1 MDPGNMASERGPRIS
16 DLYHAALSRRREDR
30 EAFLNEACAGDDG
43 LRHEVE
49 SLLRYASESPE
60 FLEIPA
66 AATLETDSVGIT
78 QMLGRDFGPY
88 RLLAPLGKG
97 GMGEVYRARDSK
109 LGREVALKFLPS
121 HFSADAERRARFARE
136 ARLLATL
143 NHPNIGTIYGLE
155 EANGVTALVLEL
167 VEGPTLADRLEHGPM
182 RVSEALTVARQ
193 IAEALEAA
201 HEKGIVHRDLKPANV
216 VLQKAGVSGASG
228 SDVRAK
234 VLDFGLAKPIVLL
247 GPDAPTVHPPG
258 SFGGTAEGRIV
269 GTPAYMSPEQTRGRD
284 VDKRTDIWAFGCVLF
299 EMLSGRRPFEA
310 STPTDT
316 FARILEHEPDWSVL
330 PAATPD
336 AARKLLKRCLEK
348 DLSRRLRDIGDARLE
363 LEDAQSPASATSS
376 PPLGGHGRSQARGKW
391 RTLAVLAAAFIG
403 GAAVAGVGVGLFQTL
418 RPTLRNP
425 LENALFSRVTN
436 FDGTERSAA
445 ISRDGRFVAFRSDR
459 EGPLDVWLTQIGT
472 GQFLNLT
479 KGIDDEFATEH
490 PSCGFSGEGS
500 GIWLGGGAG
509 RRLRILPLMGGTPR
523 PFLPDNA
530 VTVAWS
536 PDGTRVVYHLQDDGD
551 SMFVADRTGENARL
565 IFRRR
570 ANEHN
575 HFPIWSIDGQ
585 WIYFTSGTP
594 ETKEMDIWRVS
605 PEGGSPERLTRR
617 NSDVAYPTP
626 IDSGTLLYVAHNE
639 DGSGPWLWALDVERK
654 LTRRV
659 SFGVERYMSV
669 SATPDGSRLVSTVSN
684 PSASLWSVPILS
696 DHPAGE
702 GDVKPF
708 ALPTAQS
715 SAPRF
720 ASASL
725 FYLSSLGA
733 GEGVWRFD
741 DGQAT
746 EIWKGTDGAVLA
758 PPDVSRDGH
767 RVALVLRRNGRL
779 KLHVLSGEG
788 GELRAVAE
796 SLDVRGAASWSPNG
810 KSIVVRANEDGNPG
824 LFNVPADGGKPIRL
838 TTGAALNPV
847 WSPDGNLIAFAG
859 SNVSAFTPL
868 LAVRPD
874 GTPVRLPP
882 IQLRRDGE
890 RIRFAPDGSL
900 IYMQGELR
908 AQNFWRLD
916 LTTMST
922 RPLTRFRQRDT
933 MRTFDVTPDGKQI
946 VFDRLRDNSD
956 IVLIDRQAPAF
967 R

>member
-1 MDPGNMASERGPRIS
+1 LA
-16 DLYHAALSRRREDR
+16 RRPEDR
-30 EAFLNEACAGDDG
+30 DAFLNEACAGDEG
-43 LRHEVE
+43 LRVEVE
-49 SLLRYASESPE
+49 SLLRYESDSPE
-60 FLEIPA
+60 FLEFPA
-66 AATLETDSVGIT
+66 AANIGPDFAGIT

-88 RLLAPLGKG
+88 RVLAPLGKG

-121 HFSADAERRARFARE
+121 HFNADAERRARFARE

-143 NHPNIGTIYGLE
+143 NHPNIGTIYGLQ
-155 EANGVTALVLEL
+155 EANGLTALVLEL
-167 VEGPTLADRLEHGPM
+167 VEGLTLADRLQQGTM
-182 RVSEALTVARQ
+182 RVFETLAVARQ

-216 VLQKAGVSGASG
+216 VLQKAGVSGPPG
-228 SDVRAK
+228 SDIRAK
-234 VLDFGLAKPIVLL
+234 VLDFGLAKPI
-247 GPDAPTVHPPG
+247 GPDAPTVHDAG
-258 SFGGTAEGRIV
+258 SLGWTAEGRIV
-269 GTPAYMSPEQTRGRD
+269 GTPAYMSPEQTRGQN

-299 EMLSGRRPFEA
+299 EMLSGRRPFEG

-363 LEDAQSPASATSS
+363 LEDAQSPASAMSS
-376 PPLGGHGRSQARGKW
+376 PSLGGQGRLQARGRW
-391 RTLAVLAAAFIG
+391 RTLAVIAAAFIG
-403 GAAVAGVGVGLFQTL
+403 GAAVAGVGLFQML

-425 LENALFSRVTN
+425 LENAIFSRVTN
-436 FDGTERSAA
+436 FEGTERSAA
-445 ISRDGRFVAFRSDR
+445 ISRDGRFVAFRWDR
-459 EGPLDVWLTQIGT
+459 EGPLDVWLTPIGT

-500 GIWLGGGAG
+500 GIWLGGGVG

-551 SMFVADRTGENARL
+551 SMFVADRTGENPRL
-565 IFRRR
+565 IFRRK

-575 HFPIWSIDGQ
+575 HFPIWSIDGR

-626 IDSGTLLYVAHNE
+626 IDSDTLLYVAHNE

-659 SFGVERYMSV
+659 SFGVEKYMSA
-669 SATPDGSRLVSTVSN
+669 SATPDGSRLVTTVSN
-684 PSASLWSVPILS
+684 PSASLSSVTIRS
-696 DHPAGE
+696 DHAAE
-702 GDVKPF
+702 DGDVKPF

-746 EIWKGTDGAVLA
+746 EIWKGADGAVLA
-758 PPDVSRDGH
+758 PPDASRDGQ
-767 RVALVLRRNGRL
+767 RVALVLRRNGGL
-779 KLHVLSGEG
+779 KLHVLSAEG

-796 SLDVRGAASWSPNG
+796 SLDVRGSASWSPDG
-810 KSIVVRANEDGNPG
+810 KWLVVRANEDGKPG
-824 LFNVPADGGKPIRL
+824 LFKVPGDGGKPIRL
-838 TTGAALNPV
+838 TTRAALNPV

-859 SNVSAFTPL
+859 PNVSAFAPL

-916 LTTMST
+916 LATMSS
-922 RPLTRFRQRDT
+922 RQLTRLTHRDT

-956 IVLIDRQAPAF
+956 IVLIDRQAPAL

>member
-1 MDPGNMASERGPRIS
+1 MAPERASRIS
-16 DLYHAALSRRREDR
+16 DVYHAALTRRPEDR
-30 EAFLNEACAGDDG
+30 DAFLTDACAGDEE
-43 LRHEVE
+43 LRREVE
-49 SLLRYASESPE
+49 SLLRYESRSPG

-66 AATLETDSVGIT
+66 AATIEPGLGAIS
-78 QMLGRDFGPY
+78 QMLGRDFGSY

-97 GMGEVYRARDSK
+97 GMGEVYRAHDHK

-121 HFSADAERRARFARE
+121 HFDADAERRARFARE

-155 EANGVTALVLEL
+155 EANGQTALVLEL
-167 VEGPTLADRLEHGPM
+167 VEGPTLADRLQHGPL
-182 RVSEALTVARQ
+182 RVSEALAVARQ

-216 VLQKAGVSGASG
+216 VLHKGGISGTSG

-258 SFGGTAEGRIV
+258 SFGGTADGRIV
-269 GTPAYMSPEQTRGRD
+269 GTPAYMSPEQTRGRE
-284 VDKRTDIWAFGCVLF
+284 VDKRTDIWSFGCVLF

-310 STPTDT
+310 GTPTDT

-363 LEDAQSPASATSS
+363 LEDAQSPAAARAGS
-376 PPLGGHGRSQARGKW
+376 PGAEGRVHARGRR
-391 RTLAVLAAAFIG
+391 RTAMMVAAAFVVG
-403 GAAVAGVGVGLFQTL
+403 AVAGAVGLLQTR
-418 RPTLRNP
+418 RPALPNP
-425 LENALFSRVTN
+425 LENARFSRVTN
-436 FDGTERSAA
+436 FEGTERSAA
-445 ISRDGRFVAFRSDR
+445 ISRDGRFVAYRSDR

-472 GQFLNLT
+472 GEYRNVT

-490 PSCGFSGEGS
+490 PSCGFSADGE
-500 GIWLGGGAG
+500 IWLGGGAG
-509 RRLRILPLMGGTPR
+509 RRLRILPLLGGTPR

-536 PDGTRVVYHLQDDGD
+536 PDGARVVYHLQDDGD

-565 IFRRR
+565 IFRRKV
-570 ANEHN
+570 NEHN
-575 HFPIWSIDGQ
+575 HFPTWSIDGR

-594 ETKEMDIWRVS
+594 ETREMDIFRIP
-605 PEGGSPERLTRR
+605 PEGGSVERLTRL
-617 NSDVAYPTP
+617 NTDVAYPTP
-626 IDSGTLLYVAHNE
+626 IDSDTLVYVARNE
-639 DGSGPWLWALDVERK
+639 DGSGPWLWALDVERQIA
-654 LTRRV
+654 RRV
-659 SFGVERYMSV
+659 SFGVEKYMSV
-669 SATPDGSRLVSTVSN
+669 SATPDGRRLVTTVSN
-684 PSASLWSVPILS
+684 PGASLWSVPILP
-696 DHPAGE
+696 DRMAE
-702 GDVKPF
+702 DGDVKPF
-708 ALPTAQS
+708 VLSTAQS

-741 DGQAT
+741 NGQAA
-746 EIWKGTDGAVLA
+746 EIWKGADGAVLA
-758 PPDVSRDGH
+758 PPDVSPDGQ

-779 KLHVLSGEG
+779 KLHVLSAEG

-796 SLDVRGAASWSPNG
+796 SLDVRGAASWSPTG
-810 KSIVVRANEDGNPG
+810 DSIIVRANEDGMPG
-824 LFNVPADGGKPIRL
+824 LFVVPADGGKPSRL

-847 WSPDGNLIAFAG
+847 WSPDGTLLAFAG
-859 SNVSAFTPL
+859 PNVSAFTPL

-874 GTPVRLPP
+874 GSPVRLPP
-882 IQLRRDGE
+882 IRLRRDGE

-908 AQNFWRLD
+908 AQDFWRLD

-922 RPLTRFRQRDT
+922 RQLTRFRQRDT

-956 IVLIDRQAPAF
+956 IVLIDRQAPAV